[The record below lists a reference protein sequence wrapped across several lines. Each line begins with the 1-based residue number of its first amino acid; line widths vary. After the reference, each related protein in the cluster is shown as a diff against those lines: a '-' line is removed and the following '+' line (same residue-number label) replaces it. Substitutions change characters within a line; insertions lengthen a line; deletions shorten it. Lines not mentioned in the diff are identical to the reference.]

1 MTITTLYLYDTGF
14 AEYWLLYAEISVN
27 VYEYETKKTQ
37 FVFIMLAVKSLKQQK
52 VISETAKNNTSIDPK
67 QFICSERGR

>member
-1 MTITTLYLYDTGF
+1 M
-14 AEYWLLYAEISVN
+14 SVN

-37 FVFIMLAVKSLKQQK
+37 FMFIMLAVKSLKQQK
-52 VISETAKNNTSIDPK
+52 VISKTAKNNMSIDPK

>member
-14 AEYWLLYAEISVN
+14 AEYGLLYEEISVN

-37 FVFIMLAVKSLKQQK
+37 FIFIMLAVKS
-52 VISETAKNNTSIDPK
+52 
-67 QFICSERGR
+67 